1 MENAMAMK
9 LQLRAAMFA
18 ACMTVAMLSGS
29 ARADEVPLVTGEHW
43 TKSTEQLKKVYL
55 IGVAN
60 VLQVDTAYHAESPPS
75 DSQSIVPR
83 LAKGLKGQTLDS
95 VREGLDRWYA
105 AHPDRLQRP
114 VLETIWFEM
123 VVPGLQKTR

>member
-1 MENAMAMK
+1 MAMK